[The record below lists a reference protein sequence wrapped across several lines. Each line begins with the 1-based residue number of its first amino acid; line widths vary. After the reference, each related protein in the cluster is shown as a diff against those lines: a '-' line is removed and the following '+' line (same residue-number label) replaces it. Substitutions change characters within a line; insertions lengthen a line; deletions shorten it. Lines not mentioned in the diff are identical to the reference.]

1 MGKIAFVYPGQG
13 AQKVGMGKDF
23 YENSERSKEIF
34 DLAASVLDFD
44 IKQVCFEENDFI
56 NNTKYT
62 QAALVTTCLAMTKE
76 VLALGIKPDVTA
88 GLSLGEYA
96 AIATAGGM
104 SDEEAIKTV
113 RVRGILMDEAVPDG
127 KGAMAA
133 VLGMTGEA
141 VYEVVKDLEDVSIA
155 NYNCPGQIV
164 ITGEKSAVENAGKV
178 LSENGA
184 KRVIPLNV
192 SGPFHSAFLKGAG
205 ETLGETLE
213 TVDWKELEIGYVT
226 NVDAS
231 LVTDIRQTKDL
242 LMKQVS
248 SSVLWEQSV
257 RNMIEMGVDT
267 VVESGPGKALE
278 GFIKKIDKEVQVVNV
293 GAFEDLAKLKEQLC

>member
-141 VYEVVKDLEDVSIA
+141 VYEVVKDLADVSIA

-257 RNMIEMGVDT
+257 RNMIEMGVDIF
-267 VVESGPGKALE
+267 VEIGPGKTLA

>member
-205 ETLGETLE
+205 EKLGETLE
-213 TVDWKELEIGYVT
+213 TVDWMELEIGYVT

-248 SSVLWEQSV
+248 SSVLWEQSI

-267 VVESGPGKALE
+267 FVEIGPGKTLA

>member
-113 RVRGILMDEAVPDG
+113 RMRGILMDEAVPDG

-141 VYEVVKDLEDVSIA
+141 VYEVVKDLADVSIA

-213 TVDWKELEIGYVT
+213 TINWKELEIGYVT

-231 LVTDIRQTKDL
+231 LVTDIRQTKEL

-267 VVESGPGKALE
+267 FIEIGPGKTLA
-278 GFIKKIDKEVQVVNV
+278 GFIKKIDKEVKVVNV
-293 GAFEDLAKLKEQLC
+293 GVFEDLAKLKEQLC

>member
-141 VYEVVKDLEDVSIA
+141 VYEVVKDLADVSIA

-242 LMKQVS
+242 LMKQGS

-267 VVESGPGKALE
+267 FVEIGPGKTLA

>member
-141 VYEVVKDLEDVSIA
+141 VYEVVKDLADVSIA

-267 VVESGPGKALE
+267 FVEIGPGKTLA

>member
-34 DLAASVLDFD
+34 DMAASVLDFD

-267 VVESGPGKALE
+267 FVEIGPGKTLA

>member
-1 MGKIAFVYPGQG
+1 
-13 AQKVGMGKDF
+13 
-23 YENSERSKEIF
+23 
-34 DLAASVLDFD
+34 
-44 IKQVCFEENDFI
+44 
-56 NNTKYT
+56 
-62 QAALVTTCLAMTKE
+62 
-76 VLALGIKPDVTA
+76 
-88 GLSLGEYA
+88 
-96 AIATAGGM
+96 
-104 SDEEAIKTV
+104 
-113 RVRGILMDEAVPDG
+113 MDEAVPDG

-141 VYEVVKDLEDVSIA
+141 VYEVVKDLADVSIA

-205 ETLGETLE
+205 EKLGETLE

-248 SSVLWEQSV
+248 SSVLWEQSI
-257 RNMIEMGVDT
+257 RNMIEMGVDIF
-267 VVESGPGKALE
+267 VEIGPGKTLA

>member
-104 SDEEAIKTV
+104 SDEKAIKTV

-267 VVESGPGKALE
+267 FVEIGPGKTLA